1 MALTRAQCQSQLDA
15 WLAASL
21 ACAQNQSYE
30 IGTRKLTRADAA
42 EIQSMIKYWQ
52 TELIKAETGR
62 RGSMRTSNA
71 VMP

>member
-1 MALTRAQCQSQLDA
+1 MALTQAQCQSQLDA
-15 WLAASL
+15 WLAASA
-21 ACAQNQSYE
+21 ACALNQSYE

-52 TELIKAETGR
+52 NELIKAETGR
-62 RGSMRTSNA
+62 RGSMRVSFG